1 LLQFLAPFNNQEVAM
16 TRVALSLSAAALA
29 GLAGCT
35 TYYDPPP
42 ATPVTT
48 TSGAPV
54 VSAGSSS
61 APIVTQVTPVAPVVP
76 AAPASGYRTGHG
88 IVESISLVTLPASAT
103 AGGTLPPVV
112 SGPYRVTAR
121 MDDGSIQT
129 MIVDNRAFLVGDR
142 VQIMSDGRLI
152 RP

>member
-1 LLQFLAPFNNQEVAM
+1 MSRF
-16 TRVALSLSAAALA
+16 ALPLCTCAAI

-48 TSGAPV
+48 TTGAPV
-54 VSAGSSS
+54 VSAGS
-61 APIVTQVTPVAPVVP
+61 AAPVVA
-76 AAPASGYRTGHG
+76 AAPAPASAYRSGYG
-88 IVESISLVTLPASAT
+88 IVESISLVTLPASAA

-112 SGPYRVTAR
+112 SGPYRITMR

-129 MIVDNRAFLVGDR
+129 MVVDNRAFLVGDR